1 MKALERMSEF
11 EKLNLFTNVK
21 NIFEQTNNKSG
32 SAWLINNGYRPI
44 YRVNKCQCW
53 VFGREEEETQYILSY
68 DTLVAIYEPYYDL
81 LVSFGRYT
89 HTTYKHIRKFRN
101 DYSLG
106 GYKCE
111 EINMELVNWFK

>member
-1 MKALERMSEF
+1 MKALERMTEF

-53 VFGREEEETQYILSY
+53 VFGRDEEETQYILSY
-68 DTLVAIYEPYYDL
+68 DTLVGIYEPYYDL
-81 LVSFGRYT
+81 LVTFGRYSK
-89 HTTYKHIRKFRN
+89 TTYQHIRKFRN
-101 DYSLG
+101 DYSVG
-106 GYKCE
+106 GYNCE
-111 EINMELVNWFK
+111 ELNMEYVNWFK